1 MSLYRIDRADGTPVR
16 DTFMG
21 GDYLTSRPAQARE
34 RARDEADICGQD
46 VIVTRIFG
54 AGRMTTHYTARPNA

>member
-1 MSLYRIDRADGTPVR
+1 MSLYRIDRADGTAVR
-16 DTFMG
+16 DTIMG

-46 VIVTRIFG
+46 VIVTRIYG
-54 AGRMTTHYTARPNA
+54 AGRMKVHYTAKPGA